1 MKNEEFL
8 ETFGTSD
15 HQGRA
20 ATALQVPLME
30 IERFSIN
37 DGPGIRTVVFLKGC
51 PLHCPWCANP
61 ESQSPK
67 PQQMRKNGELV
78 WVGHPINIDEVM
90 AVLERD
96 ADYYANSGGGI
107 TFSGGECMMHGKRLL
122 QMLQACKQRGWHTAI
137 ETSGMAPTKTFEAVL
152 PYVDLFLFDL
162 KHTDAQKLKQFTGAD
177 LALILKNLRT
187 ISSYSHQPS
196 AIVLRIPCIPEFNVT
211 PDFFASAFALAK
223 ELGIRH
229 IDLLPYH
236 TLGIDKYRQLGREYS
251 YPVTQPLD
259 KKGLVPY
266 QQQGQALGLDIHI
279 VI

>member
-1 MKNEEFL
+1 MPNIL
-8 ETFGTSD
+8 
-15 HQGRA
+15 
-20 ATALQVPLME
+20 E
-30 IERFSIN
+30 IERFATH

-61 ESQSPK
+61 ESQSPE
-67 PQQMRKNGELV
+67 PEQMRKGGELV
-78 WVGHPINIDEVM
+78 WVGRPVNIDEVM

-107 TFSGGECMMHGKRLL
+107 TFSGGECMMHNKVLL
-122 QMLQACKQRGWHTAI
+122 LLLQACKQRGWHTAI

-177 LALILKNLRT
+177 LALILKNLSIVRKT
-187 ISSYSHQPS
+187 EV
-196 AIVLRIPCIPEFNVT
+196 VLRMPIIPEFNFNDEHFT
-211 PDFFASAFALAK
+211 SSFALAN
-223 ELGIRH
+223 ELGIH
-229 IDLLPYH
+229 KIDILPYH
-236 TLGIDKYRQLGREYS
+236 TLGMEKYLQLGRDYS

-259 KKGLVPY
+259 QKALLHY
-266 QQQGQALGLDIHI
+266 QQQGQTLGLDINI

>member
-1 MKNEEFL
+1 MPNYHLSIVRSALPLGSSKNC
-8 ETFGTSD
+8 
-15 HQGRA
+15 Q
-20 ATALQVPLME
+20 LME

-61 ESQSPK
+61 ESQSSE
-67 PQQMRKNGELV
+67 PQQMCRNGELV
-78 WVGHPINIDEVM
+78 WVGRPINIDEVM

-107 TFSGGECMMHGKRLL
+107 TFSGGECMMHGKVLL
-122 QMLQACKQRGWHTAI
+122 QLLQTCKQRGWHTAI

-162 KHTDAQKLKQFTGAD
+162 KHTDAQKLKEVTGAD
-177 LALILKNLRT
+177 LAFILKNLRT
-187 ISSYSHQPS
+187 ILHSSLFTFHSS
-196 AIVLRIPCIPEFNVT
+196 LILRMPIIPEFNFNDEHFT
-211 PDFFASAFALAK
+211 SAFALAK
-223 ELGIRH
+223 ELGIH
-229 IDLLPYH
+229 HTDLLPYH
-236 TLGIDKYRQLGREYS
+236 TLGIEKYRQLGREYP

-259 KKGLVPY
+259 KKDLVPY

-279 VI
+279 VA

>member
-1 MKNEEFL
+1 MPNL
-8 ETFGTSD
+8 
-15 HQGRA
+15 
-20 ATALQVPLME
+20 LE
-30 IERFSIN
+30 IERFATH
-37 DGPGIRTVVFLKGC
+37 DGPGIRTVVFLKSC

-78 WVGHPINIDEVM
+78 WVGSPVDIDEVM
-90 AVLERD
+90 EVLERD

-107 TFSGGECMMHGKRLL
+107 TFSGGECMMHGKVLL
-122 QMLQACKQRGWHTAI
+122 QLLQACKQHGWHTAI

-162 KHTDAQKLKQFTGAD
+162 KHTDAQKLKEVTGAD

-187 ISSYSHQPS
+187 ILHSSLFTFNSS
-196 AIVLRIPCIPEFNVT
+196 LTLRMPIIPEFNVT
-211 PDFFASAFALAK
+211 PDFFTSAFALAK
-223 ELGIRH
+223 ELGIYH

-236 TLGIDKYRQLGREYS
+236 TLGMEKYRQLGRN
-251 YPVTQPLD
+251 YPYPITQPLD
-259 KKGLVPY
+259 KNHLMPY
-266 QQQGQALGLDIHI
+266 KQQGQALGLDINI

>member
-1 MKNEEFL
+1 MPNL
-8 ETFGTSD
+8 
-15 HQGRA
+15 
-20 ATALQVPLME
+20 LE
-30 IERFSIN
+30 IERFATH
-37 DGPGIRTVVFLKGC
+37 DGPGIRTMVFLKGC

-61 ESQSPK
+61 ESQSPE
-67 PQQMRKNGELV
+67 PEQMRKNGEQV
-78 WVGHPINIDEVM
+78 WVGSPVNIPEVM

-96 ADYYANSGGGI
+96 ADYYVNSGGGI
-107 TFSGGECMMHGKRLL
+107 TFSGGECMMHGKVLL
-122 QMLQACKQRGWHTAI
+122 QLLQACKQHGWHTAI

-211 PDFFASAFALAK
+211 PDFFTSAFALAK
-223 ELGIRH
+223 KLGIHH

-236 TLGIDKYRQLGREYS
+236 TLGIEKYNQLGRDYP
-251 YPVTQPLD
+251 YPVTKPLD
-259 KKGLVPY
+259 KIALLPF

-279 VI
+279 VA